1 MIKVKAV
8 IGQTDFKTDVYTATN
23 SIISDEPLDNGGQD
37 KGFNPY
43 ELLASS
49 LASCTCATLK
59 MYLNKKDWPV
69 DDIIVEVTLER
80 DKENNI
86 TNLDRKIAFNGPLT
100 EEQKQ
105 RLLTIANACPVH
117 KILTNPIQ
125 ITTSL

>member
-8 IGQTDFKTDVYTATN
+8 IGETDFITDIFSKTN

-59 MYLNKKDWPV
+59 MYLNRKDWGV
-69 DDIIVEVTLER
+69 KETTVEVVLER

-86 TNLDRKIAFNGPLT
+86 TRMDRKISFNGNLT

-125 ITTSL
+125 ITTTL

>member
-8 IGQTDFKTDVYTATN
+8 ISETDFLTDIFSKTN
-23 SIISDEPLDNGGQD
+23 SIISDEPVDNGGQD

-59 MYLNKKDWPV
+59 MYLNRKDWGV
-69 DDIIVEVTLER
+69 KETTVEVILER

-86 TNLDRKIAFNGPLT
+86 TRMDRKISFNGNLT

-105 RLLTIANACPVH
+105 RLLAIANACPVH

>member
-8 IGQTDFKTDVYTATN
+8 IGQTDFKTDVFTETN

-37 KGFNPY
+37 RGFNPY

-59 MYLNKKDWPV
+59 MYLNRKDWEV
-69 DDIIVEVTLER
+69 KEIIVEVTLER

-86 TNLDRKIAFNGPLT
+86 TNLNRKIAFEGNLT
-100 EEQKQ
+100 DEQQQ
-105 RLLTIANACPVH
+105 RLLGIANACPVH